1 MSTSESAWVLGHKV
15 RCWNT
20 NDAYGLIEVVSPPKV
35 PGPPPHF
42 HEAERE
48 FFLIMKGK
56 LDVMVNGE
64 WRRMDAGSWIELP
77 TGAVH
82 TFINNTDEDTVW
94 VTGWRPKGFERF
106 FAEFGVPTDTPG
118 ARELSTSDQLVR
130 RVTESCEGFGMYISK
145 QPRPLRVGP

>member
-1 MSTSESAWVLGHKV
+1 MNANDSAWVLGHKV
-15 RCWNT
+15 RRWST
-20 NDAYGLIEVVSPPKV
+20 DDAYGLIEVVSPPGV

-42 HEAERE
+42 HQAERE

-64 WRRMDAGSWIELP
+64 WRTMDAGDWAELS

-82 TFINNTDEDTVW
+82 TFINHTDDDTVW

-106 FAEFGVPTDTPG
+106 FGEFGVAADTPG
-118 ARELSTSDQLVR
+118 ARELSTADPLVR
-130 RVTESCEGFGMYISK
+130 RVVESCERFGMYISK
-145 QPRPLRVGP
+145 

>member
-20 NDAYGLIEVVSPPKV
+20 DDAYGLIEVVSPPRV

-42 HEAERE
+42 HRTARE

-56 LDVMVNGE
+56 LEVMVNGE
-64 WRRMDAGSWIELP
+64 WSTMSAGSWIELP
-77 TGAVH
+77 TGAMH

-106 FAEFGVPTDTPG
+106 FAEFGIPIDTPG

-145 QPRPLRVGP
+145 